1 MVDKSKKTILIV
13 DDEIAIFH
21 IVEMILD
28 AYYKDGPYDLLY
40 SKDISEAQRYIESEI
55 EIDLILLDIMMPG
68 ECGLKLLEILKNK
81 GIRIPVIIISAVDT
95 ARAATEA
102 LQKGAIDYITKPFVA
117 EEIRV
122 KILNVLS

>member
-1 MVDKSKKTILIV
+1 MVGKSKKTILVV

-28 AYYKDGPYDLLY
+28 AYYKGQCDLLY
-40 SKDISEAQRYIESEI
+40 SRNIPEAQQYIESEA
-55 EIDLILLDIMMPG
+55 EIDLILLDIMIPG

-117 EEIRV
+117 EEIRT